1 MKKKFLQRTAAL
13 VVMTLLLSVTSFAGS
28 EDTAPV
34 ENTDAAGTESVSEI
48 EEEGEETEVDPAK
61 LEDENPSFQI
71 ASEEIAPLGMTGE
84 QTADKPDKDQNK
96 DADKSGKDRD
106 TDADKSDKDQD
117 TDADKSG
124 KDQDQ
129 DTDADKSDKDQNQDA
144 DKSDKDKKEDESGAG
159 QEKTGED
166 QEKKGVM
173 ILFTSDIHCGVN
185 EGFGLSGLY
194 QIRKSMEKQ
203 GYEILLVDD
212 GDAIQGETIG
222 LLSKGESIIKLMN
235 KMHYDVAI
243 PGNHEFDY
251 GMDQFFKLVEE
262 ADFPYIS
269 CNFTKDNELV
279 FDPSII
285 KEAGNIKIGFVGVTT
300 PRSIITSNPRFFEN
314 EKGEL
319 IYGFKQDETGKKLYD
334 AVQKAVDDVRAE
346 GADLVYLIAHLGNEE
361 KARPWTY
368 ADVIANTNG
377 IDVVLDGHSHDTEQV
392 VMKNKDG
399 EEVVRSAVGTK
410 MNCIGYSRISP
421 EGKIEKTDI
430 WTWENKESVP
440 ALFGFDNEIQ
450 KKVDAAEEDTEKDL
464 GVEVGET
471 EAELTIDD
479 PVAKDSHKIPFPVIR
494 CAETNLGDFCADAFR
509 AQGGTDIGIC
519 NGGGIR
525 RSIDKG
531 KITMKELSSMFP
543 FNNDTCVVEL
553 TGQQI
558 LDALEWGSR
567 AVPGENGGFLQ
578 VSGLSYEIHTY
589 IDSTCKADES
599 VFFKGVEGERRV
611 KNVKVGD
618 QDLDPEKT
626 YTVCG
631 TEYVLLDKGDGYSM
645 FDGAEVLNRNLK
657 TDLQIIVD
665 YISDLGGVIGEQYA
679 DPYGQGRIVIVEK
692 AP

>member
-13 VVMTLLLSVTSFAGS
+13 VIMTLLLSVTALAGS
-28 EDTAPV
+28 QDTAPV

-84 QTADKPDKDQNK
+84 QTADKSDKGQNK
-96 DADKSGKDRD
+96 DADKPEQDQDKDAD
-106 TDADKSDKDQD
+106 KPEQDKDQDADKSDKDQE
-117 TDADKSG
+117 ADKPEQE
-124 KDQDQ
+124 KN
-129 DTDADKSDKDQNQDA
+129 QNA
-144 DKSDKDKKEDESGAG
+144 DKSDKDKKEEKEDDSGAG

-251 GMDQFFKLVEE
+251 GMDQFFKLVDE

-269 CNFTKDNELV
+269 CNFTRNDELV
-279 FDPSII
+279 FDPYTI

-300 PRSIITSNPRFFEN
+300 PRSIITSNPKFFQD
-314 EKGEL
+314 EKGDL

-346 GADLVYLIAHLGNEE
+346 GADLVYLVAHLGNEE

-430 WTWENKESVP
+430 WTWENKESAP
-440 ALFGFDNEIQ
+440 ALFGIDNKIQ
-450 KKVDAAEEDTEKDL
+450 KKVDAAEEETEKDL

-531 KITMKELSSMFP
+531 KITMKELISMFP

-599 VFFKGVEGERRV
+599 VFFKGIEGERRV

-618 QDLDPEKT
+618 QDLNPEKT

-657 TDLQIIVD
+657 IDLQIIVD

-679 DPYGQGRIVIVEK
+679 DPYGQGRIVIVEQ

>member
-13 VVMTLLLSVTSFAGS
+13 VIMTLLLSVTALAGS
-28 EDTAPV
+28 QDTAPV
-34 ENTDAAGTESVSEI
+34 ENADAAGTESVSEI

-84 QTADKPDKDQNK
+84 QTADKSDKGQNK
-96 DADKSGKDRD
+96 DADKPEQDQDKDAD
-106 TDADKSDKDQD
+106 KPEQDKDQDADKSDKDQE
-117 TDADKSG
+117 ADKPEQE
-124 KDQDQ
+124 KN
-129 DTDADKSDKDQNQDA
+129 QNA
-144 DKSDKDKKEDESGAG
+144 DKSDKDKKEEKEDESGAG

-251 GMDQFFKLVEE
+251 GMDQFFKLVDE

-269 CNFTKDNELV
+269 CNFTRNDELV
-279 FDPSII
+279 FDPYTI

-300 PRSIITSNPRFFEN
+300 PRSIITSNPKFFQD
-314 EKGEL
+314 EKGDL

-346 GADLVYLIAHLGNEE
+346 GADLVYLVAHLGNEE

-430 WTWENKESVP
+430 WTWENKESAP
-440 ALFGFDNEIQ
+440 ALFGIDNKIQ
-450 KKVDAAEEDTEKDL
+450 KKVDAAEEETEKDL

-531 KITMKELSSMFP
+531 KITMKELISMFP

-657 TDLQIIVD
+657 IDLQIIVD

-679 DPYGQGRIVIVEK
+679 DPYGQGRIVIVEQ

>member
-13 VVMTLLLSVTSFAGS
+13 VIMTLLLSVTALAGS
-28 EDTAPV
+28 QDTAPV

-84 QTADKPDKDQNK
+84 QTADKSDKGQNK
-96 DADKSGKDRD
+96 DADKPEQDQDKDAD
-106 TDADKSDKDQD
+106 KPEQDKDQDADKSDKDQE
-117 TDADKSG
+117 ADKPEQE
-124 KDQDQ
+124 KN
-129 DTDADKSDKDQNQDA
+129 QNA
-144 DKSDKDKKEDESGAG
+144 DKSDKDKKEEKEDESGAG

-251 GMDQFFKLVEE
+251 GMDQFFNLVDE

-269 CNFTKDNELV
+269 CNFTRNDELV
-279 FDPSII
+279 FDPYTI

-300 PRSIITSNPRFFEN
+300 PRSIITSNPKFFQD
-314 EKGEL
+314 EKGDL

-346 GADLVYLIAHLGNEE
+346 GADLVYLVAHLGNEE

-430 WTWENKESVP
+430 WTWENKESAP
-440 ALFGFDNEIQ
+440 ALFGIDNKIQ
-450 KKVDAAEEDTEKDL
+450 KKVDAAEVETEKDL

-531 KITMKELSSMFP
+531 KITMKELISMFP

-657 TDLQIIVD
+657 IDLQIIVD

-679 DPYGQGRIVIVEK
+679 DPYGQGRIVIVEQ

>member
-13 VVMTLLLSVTSFAGS
+13 VIMTLLLSVTALAGS
-28 EDTAPV
+28 QDTAPV

-84 QTADKPDKDQNK
+84 QTADKSDKGQNK
-96 DADKSGKDRD
+96 DADKPEQDQDKDAD
-106 TDADKSDKDQD
+106 KPEQDKDQDADKSDKDQE
-117 TDADKSG
+117 ADKPEQE
-124 KDQDQ
+124 KN
-129 DTDADKSDKDQNQDA
+129 QNA
-144 DKSDKDKKEDESGAG
+144 DKSDKDKKEEKEDESGAG

-251 GMDQFFKLVEE
+251 GMDQFFKLVDE

-269 CNFTKDNELV
+269 CNFTRNDELV
-279 FDPSII
+279 FDPYTI

-300 PRSIITSNPRFFEN
+300 PRSIITSNPKFFQD
-314 EKGEL
+314 EKGDL

-346 GADLVYLIAHLGNEE
+346 GADLVYLVAHLGNEE

-430 WTWENKESVP
+430 WTWENKESAP
-440 ALFGFDNEIQ
+440 ALFGIDNKIQ

-531 KITMKELSSMFP
+531 KITMKELISMFP

-657 TDLQIIVD
+657 IDLQIIVD

-679 DPYGQGRIVIVEK
+679 DPYGQGRIVIVEQ

>member
-1 MKKKFLQRTAAL
+1 MKKIFLQRTAAL
-13 VVMTLLLSVTSFAGS
+13 VVMTLLLSVTAFAGS

-251 GMDQFFKLVEE
+251 GMDQFFKLVDE

-269 CNFTKDNELV
+269 CNFTRNDELV
-279 FDPSII
+279 FDPYTI

-300 PRSIITSNPRFFEN
+300 PRSIITSNPGFFEN

-430 WTWENKESVP
+430 WTWENKESAP

-531 KITMKELSSMFP
+531 KITMKELISMFP

-665 YISDLGGVIGEQYA
+665 YISDFGGVIGEQYA

>member
-13 VVMTLLLSVTSFAGS
+13 VIMTLLLSVTALAGS
-28 EDTAPV
+28 QDTAPV
-34 ENTDAAGTESVSEI
+34 ENADAAGTESVSEI

-84 QTADKPDKDQNK
+84 QTADKSDKGQNK
-96 DADKSGKDRD
+96 DADKPEQDQDKDAD
-106 TDADKSDKDQD
+106 KPEQDKDQDADKSDKDQE
-117 TDADKSG
+117 ADKPEQE
-124 KDQDQ
+124 KN
-129 DTDADKSDKDQNQDA
+129 QNA
-144 DKSDKDKKEDESGAG
+144 DKSDKDKKEEKEDESGAG

-251 GMDQFFKLVEE
+251 GMDQFFKLVDE

-269 CNFTKDNELV
+269 CNFTRNDELV
-279 FDPSII
+279 FDPYTI

-300 PRSIITSNPRFFEN
+300 PRSIITSNPKFFQD
-314 EKGEL
+314 EKGDL

-334 AVQKAVDDVRAE
+334 AVQKAVDDVRAQ
-346 GADLVYLIAHLGNEE
+346 GADLVYLVAHLGNEE

-430 WTWENKESVP
+430 WTWENKESAP
-440 ALFGFDNEIQ
+440 ALFGIDNKIQ
-450 KKVDAAEEDTEKDL
+450 KKVDAAEEETEKDL

-531 KITMKELSSMFP
+531 KITMKELISMFP

-657 TDLQIIVD
+657 IDLQIIVD

-679 DPYGQGRIVIVEK
+679 DPYGQGRIVIVEQ

>member
-13 VVMTLLLSVTSFAGS
+13 VVMTLLLSVTAFAGS

-269 CNFTKDNELV
+269 CNFTKDDELV

-430 WTWENKESVP
+430 WTWENKESAP

-543 FNNDTCVVEL
+543 FHNDTCVVEL

>member
-13 VVMTLLLSVTSFAGS
+13 VIMTLLLSVTALAGS
-28 EDTAPV
+28 QDTAPV

-84 QTADKPDKDQNK
+84 QTADKSDKDQSK
-96 DADKSGKDRD
+96 DADKPDQDQDKDAD
-106 TDADKSDKDQD
+106 KPEQEKNQDGDKSDKDQE
-117 TDADKSG
+117 ADKPE
-124 KDQDQ
+124 QE
-129 DTDADKSDKDQNQDA
+129 KDQNA
-144 DKSDKDKKEDESGAG
+144 DKSDKDKKEEKEDESGAG

-251 GMDQFFKLVEE
+251 GMDQFFKLVDE

-269 CNFTKDNELV
+269 CNFTRNDELV
-279 FDPSII
+279 FDPYTI

-300 PRSIITSNPRFFEN
+300 PRSIITSNPKFFQD
-314 EKGEL
+314 EKGDL

-346 GADLVYLIAHLGNEE
+346 GADLVYLVAHLGNEE

-430 WTWENKESVP
+430 WTWENKESAP
-440 ALFGFDNEIQ
+440 ALFGIDNKIQ
-450 KKVDAAEEDTEKDL
+450 KKVDAAEEETEKDL

-531 KITMKELSSMFP
+531 KITMKELISMFP

-679 DPYGQGRIVIVEK
+679 DPYGQGRIVIVEQ

>member
-13 VVMTLLLSVTSFAGS
+13 VIMTLLLSVTALAGS
-28 EDTAPV
+28 QDTAPV

-84 QTADKPDKDQNK
+84 QTADKSDKGQNK
-96 DADKSGKDRD
+96 DADKPEQDQDKDAD
-106 TDADKSDKDQD
+106 KPEQDKDQDADKSDKDQE
-117 TDADKSG
+117 ADKPEQE
-124 KDQDQ
+124 KN
-129 DTDADKSDKDQNQDA
+129 QNA
-144 DKSDKDKKEDESGAG
+144 DKSDKDKKEEKEDESGAG

-251 GMDQFFKLVEE
+251 GMDQFFKLVDE

-269 CNFTKDNELV
+269 CNFTRNDELV
-279 FDPSII
+279 FDPYTI

-300 PRSIITSNPRFFEN
+300 PRSIITSNPKFFQD

-334 AVQKAVDDVRAE
+334 AVQKAVDDVRAQ
-346 GADLVYLIAHLGNEE
+346 GADLVYLVAHLGNEE

-430 WTWENKESVP
+430 WTWENKESAS
-440 ALFGFDNEIQ
+440 ALFGIDNKIQ
-450 KKVDAAEEDTEKDL
+450 KKVDAAEEETEKDL

-531 KITMKELSSMFP
+531 KITMKELISMFP

-657 TDLQIIVD
+657 IDLQIIVD

-679 DPYGQGRIVIVEK
+679 DPYGQGRIVIVEQ

>member
-13 VVMTLLLSVTSFAGS
+13 VIMTLLLSVTALAGS
-28 EDTAPV
+28 QDTAPV

-84 QTADKPDKDQNK
+84 QTADKSDKDQSK
-96 DADKSGKDRD
+96 DADKPEQDKDK
-106 TDADKSDKDQD
+106 DADKPEQDKDQE
-117 TDADKSG
+117 ADKPEQE
-124 KDQDQ
+124 KN
-129 DTDADKSDKDQNQDA
+129 QNA
-144 DKSDKDKKEDESGAG
+144 DKSDKDKKEEKEDESGAG

-166 QEKKGVM
+166 PEKKGVM

-251 GMDQFFKLVEE
+251 GMDQFFKLVDE

-269 CNFTKDNELV
+269 CNFTRNDELV
-279 FDPSII
+279 FDPYTI

-300 PRSIITSNPRFFEN
+300 PRSIITSNPKFFQD
-314 EKGEL
+314 EKGDL

-346 GADLVYLIAHLGNEE
+346 GADLVYLVAHLGNEE

-430 WTWENKESVP
+430 WTWENKESAP
-440 ALFGFDNEIQ
+440 ALFGFDNKIQ
-450 KKVDAAEEDTEKDL
+450 KKVDAAEEETEKNL

-531 KITMKELSSMFP
+531 KITMKELISMFP

-679 DPYGQGRIVIVEK
+679 DPYGQGRIVIVEQ

>member
-1 MKKKFLQRTAAL
+1 M
-13 VVMTLLLSVTSFAGS
+13 
-28 EDTAPV
+28 
-34 ENTDAAGTESVSEI
+34 
-48 EEEGEETEVDPAK
+48 
-61 LEDENPSFQI
+61 
-71 ASEEIAPLGMTGE
+71 
-84 QTADKPDKDQNK
+84 
-96 DADKSGKDRD
+96 
-106 TDADKSDKDQD
+106 
-117 TDADKSG
+117 
-124 KDQDQ
+124 
-129 DTDADKSDKDQNQDA
+129 
-144 DKSDKDKKEDESGAG
+144 
-159 QEKTGED
+159 
-166 QEKKGVM
+166 
-173 ILFTSDIHCGVN
+173 
-185 EGFGLSGLY
+185 
-194 QIRKSMEKQ
+194 
-203 GYEILLVDD
+203 
-212 GDAIQGETIG
+212 
-222 LLSKGESIIKLMN
+222 
-235 KMHYDVAI
+235 
-243 PGNHEFDY
+243 
-251 GMDQFFKLVEE
+251 
-262 ADFPYIS
+262 
-269 CNFTKDNELV
+269 
-279 FDPSII
+279 
-285 KEAGNIKIGFVGVTT
+285 
-300 PRSIITSNPRFFEN
+300 
-314 EKGEL
+314 
-319 IYGFKQDETGKKLYD
+319 
-334 AVQKAVDDVRAE
+334 RAE
-346 GADLVYLIAHLGNEE
+346 GADLVYLVAHLGNEE

-430 WTWENKESVP
+430 WTWENKESAP
-440 ALFGFDNEIQ
+440 ALFGFDNKIQ
-450 KKVDAAEEDTEKDL
+450 KKVDAAEEETEKDL

-531 KITMKELSSMFP
+531 KITMKELISMFP

-657 TDLQIIVD
+657 IDLQIIVD

-679 DPYGQGRIVIVEK
+679 DPYGQGRIVIVEQ

>member
-13 VVMTLLLSVTSFAGS
+13 VIMTLLLSVTALAGS
-28 EDTAPV
+28 QDTAPV

-84 QTADKPDKDQNK
+84 QTADKSDKGQNK
-96 DADKSGKDRD
+96 DADKPEQDQDKDAD
-106 TDADKSDKDQD
+106 KPEQDKDQDADKSDKDQE
-117 TDADKSG
+117 ADKPEQE
-124 KDQDQ
+124 KN
-129 DTDADKSDKDQNQDA
+129 QNA
-144 DKSDKDKKEDESGAG
+144 DKSDKDKKEEKEDESGAG

-251 GMDQFFKLVEE
+251 GMDQFFKQVDE

-269 CNFTKDNELV
+269 CNFTRNDELV
-279 FDPSII
+279 FDPYTI

-300 PRSIITSNPRFFEN
+300 PRSIITSNPKFFQD
-314 EKGEL
+314 EKGDL

-346 GADLVYLIAHLGNEE
+346 GADLVYLVAHLGNEE

-430 WTWENKESVP
+430 WTWENKESAP
-440 ALFGFDNEIQ
+440 ALFGIDNKIQ

-531 KITMKELSSMFP
+531 KITMKELISMFP

-657 TDLQIIVD
+657 IDLQIIVD

-679 DPYGQGRIVIVEK
+679 DPYGQGRIVIVEQ